1 VNQGGYKVGQKRSNI
16 LTRKRGI
23 EWVND
28 NVIKVSFGKKKVQE
42 KEIDLDKYL
51 AENDYSSIEEW
62 AMDSDYR
69 YDKNTDIWYDEEG
82 NGVNIAE
89 KLWYVIDSLTE
100 EE

>member
-1 VNQGGYKVGQKRSNI
+1 M
-16 LTRKRGI
+16 TRKRGI

-82 NGVNIAE
+82 NGVSIAE